1 MNERQQIQVKTP
13 MRLDGYQAKIEYDAE
28 SSPFRREILGLN
40 GSADF
45 YSLNPSKLRAQFSQ
59 SLQVFLEVCQ

>member
-28 SSPFRREILGLN
+28 SNPFAVR
-40 GSADF
+40 
-45 YSLNPSKLRAQFSQ
+45 SLA
-59 SLQVFLEVCQ
+59 